1 MATRI
6 AIEPTKI
13 TNMSFRR
20 YDRNQNIP
28 FEDLFL
34 QKPNGELIYLKD
46 LQSGDTAD
54 TMIKT
59 IDDFFKNYNK
69 LQYKGTKIVDMGL
82 SMEDVFYR
90 ATTHTDISSS
100 HTSTAGLPL
109 TNGASRTYSLVHKSE
124 LAPGERRYGNDVVF
138 VGRLRGYA
146 QDTIMEASDIYY
158 IHPVTKARINLFELE
173 NVLRPSFKNFTHAV
187 YMYEDK
193 DGVSREIEA
202 IDLRNA
208 YTCQLTTYEAKKEN
222 GLIETHTFDD
232 KGNDIIVDSRFT
244 NPNFVEKKTIAD
256 DDKGTTL
263 IQNKL
268 FKRSAN
274 GEFVG
279 VRVKGQE
286 HLIKVNISDLYDKY
300 GNPIV
305 AQDSELSAEEFDT
318 IKGLELQVKLEDGK
332 MLDIEPLTIDNERY
346 TTERVLAL
354 SHSAED
360 VMADNAYL
368 KLQNGE
374 MFRESAENLQPKS
387 YNIIADTAVADA
399 YLVRLSNGQFKII
412 DKAYFE
418 KQKLGNNVSFN
429 FAGAVVRISS
439 VHKLGRTTAANAE
452 LYQTSNVFGSKVH
465 ACRVV
470 KKVSEL
476 GLIES
481 FDAEQEMAEGREDFL
496 SSYRAGNYILDKVE
510 ILDKDG
516 NVKLQDVVTNKE
528 EKGERYIY
536 TDTFE
541 TEDDSQ
547 KTGYYATLDNQ
558 PLKIEIKDG
567 KISYA
572 KGGPKYNIGKAMARD
587 YKVLGTAALYSL
599 GIFSTGGLALA
610 IAVPGLVIAGGA
622 AMALAAPGILIGE
635 TARGIVNRI
644 SNAVKKSAWHTNVDL
659 KKLDKNQ
666 DINNQT
672 KKEVEVGLKHIRTQT
687 EQKLAE
693 IENNATLSDDAKQEA
708 KAELMQKLNLEC
720 GLLQQKIATMSGST
734 IEGSGF
740 TITDGQGNVSSYNAY
755 QCLMFQRAFN
765 EKVDQRKE
773 IDKSIKGLSARLAKG
788 KELRRGQSKTLDK
801 MIAKYFSGEVFA
813 NDADK
818 VEALQN
824 RSNAINTELEGMQ
837 HSFSSGTYQ
846 APPDARHAEL
856 LDRSKNMQA
865 YLIAKIQGVYLEDG
879 IKVDD
884 FMSSALDQATLQHHM
899 DIIEG
904 IKNDLGEFDLEDV
917 LARTPANAEESTR
930 REIERETGAGLGAD
944 TDLETEVKPTI
955 NLDDEQKKE
964 DESSRTL
971 QLEDDED
978 IKSIFMGLSPSFD
991 AIKDKMN
998 PIWDETL
1005 SEMNALNVTPETI
1018 DSAITYLNNQDN
1030 ISEENSDVLARL
1042 QLVRFKYNDYISD
1055 STKLVEAIEKQEGMI
1070 TQLNEN
1076 SNIDP
1081 TQIENAYSELV
1092 SVCEELAEKHGV
1104 EIKIDVPKIEI
1115 LSTARQA
1122 EDTADAMRAL
1132 TEPSDDNL
1140 SLVNAFKMMKSGAI
1154 DESFIDKYPHHIRDI
1169 GERCSRYKYFE
1180 KLKEKESINIT
1191 INGEKITLTRDE
1203 AKQMQDNFA
1212 KINSV
1217 LKGEKEEKTDTEL
1230 DIALIRT
1237 LIAKMNDLE
1246 NIHKKFAG
1254 PDEELLGNEEDL
1266 ATELRKFY
1274 DANHAILDQ
1283 ALSSESLSDSL
1294 KEDIKQAIEYYN
1306 HYGSYLPIGYQSENN
1321 VDPNTHQEIETDETN
1336 SNDTNNVISN
1346 KDNNNGNNVDTDK
1359 QQPTPVVT
1367 TEEILE
1373 EQRDD
1378 TSDIN
1383 SDESNAT
1390 NPNGNPTKVEHE
1402 DENIVDPNEIAE
1414 NTTILEEEI
1423 TEEDDSRS
1431 DNANEKISR
1440 ISKIKAKLASILEG
1454 IKNKKEEHKA
1464 HKQEKKNSNK
1474 KDENLLDE
1482 ESKLKLG
1489 EKILQLRSKLKN
1501 ASISTGKAIK
1511 SAGLKTISAVKT
1523 AGITVGKGI
1532 KTAGIKTGNALKT
1545 AAGAVV
1551 GVVQGAISNAKG
1563 ILHKNQITFA
1573 SIVDELKSEDFDA
1586 EAFFNRHS
1594 DNTITEIKHVIT
1606 NQVKPAI
1613 SNRKRSI
1620 TYYKNN
1626 QNSLLKPPSP
1636 IIEHGGVE
1644 FNVNEFDNIMNSID
1658 ELSKYELSLKDKK
1671 IKKNVR
1677 EKLVYDKQ
1685 EDILDW
1691 QHAVE
1696 DLASESFDPKNFLE
1710 KYEYRISKEAERVVL
1725 RMKTSFD
1732 RQRKQQIADE
1742 NNKQKAAAG
1751 GYEYNSTFVWKSTL
1765 KYGDMSFDED
1775 KVTKCIQSL
1784 EKIQKYQIELEAQKR
1799 QQRDAERSGN
1809 SNDVKPEANADANT
1823 TPETTVV
1830 FDPNKIFSGELG
1842 DIDLT
1847 KPVYDPKIREYMKSM
1862 GIDPDDPWESVSSN
1876 GDKIPNSIIGNG
1888 IEDSNFPIYSGFLD
1902 WINED
1907 KANRGPLLALSKEE
1921 LEKKGLDANKIEE
1934 IINFKQ
1940 SIKELLEAKEK
1951 AQASAGKRSK
1961 KILDDLDNQNINTS
1975 INKNNPDDLGL

>member
-20 YDRNQNIP
+20 YDKTQNIS
-28 FEDLFL
+28 FEDLFV
-34 QKPNGELIYLKD
+34 QKTDGELIYLND
-46 LQSGDTAD
+46 LQTGDTAD
-54 TMIKT
+54 TKIKT
-59 IDDFFKNYNK
+59 IDEFFKNFNK
-69 LQYKGTKIVDMGL
+69 LQYGGTKLVDMGIKI
-82 SMEDVFYR
+82 EDLFYR
-90 ATTHTDISSS
+90 TMVHTDISSN
-100 HTSTAGLPL
+100 HTSISSLSL
-109 TNGASRTYSLVHKSE
+109 TNGASRTYSLAHKSE
-124 LAPGERRYGNDVVF
+124 LAPGERRFGNDVVF
-138 VGRLRGYA
+138 IGRLRGYA
-146 QDTIMEASDIYY
+146 QDTIMEAGDIYY
-158 IHPVTKARINLFELE
+158 IHPLTKARINLIELE
-173 NVLRPSFKNFTHAV
+173 NVLKPSFKNFTHAV

-208 YTCQLTTYEAKKEN
+208 YTCKLTTYEAKKEN
-222 GLIETHTFDD
+222 GMIETHTFDKD
-232 KGNDIIVDSRFT
+232 GNDIVVGTRFT
-244 NPNFVEKKTIAD
+244 NPNFVEKKAIAD

-286 HLIKVNISDLYDKY
+286 HLIKVNITDLYFKN
-300 GNPIV
+300 GNQII
-305 AQDSELSAEEFDT
+305 SEGTELSAEEFDT
-318 IKGLELQVKLEDGK
+318 IKGLELQVKSEDGK

-387 YNIIADTAVADA
+387 YNIIADTADADA
-399 YLVRLSNGQFKII
+399 YLVRLTNGQFRII

-418 KQKLGNNVSFN
+418 KQRLANNVSFN
-429 FAGAVVRISS
+429 LDGAVVRISS

-452 LYQTSNVFGSKVH
+452 LYQTSNAFGSKVH
-465 ACRVV
+465 ACRVI
-470 KKVSEL
+470 KKVREL
-476 GLIES
+476 GEMAES
-481 FDAEQEMAEGREDFL
+481 FDAEQEQTEGREDFL
-496 SSYRAGNYILDKVE
+496 ASYKAGNYVLDKVE
-510 ILDKDG
+510 ILDKDS

-541 TEDDSQ
+541 TEDNSQ
-547 KTGYYATLDNQ
+547 KTGYYATLDNK
-558 PLKIEIKDG
+558 PVEIQVKDG

-708 KAELMQKLNLEC
+708 KEELMQKLNLEC

-740 TITDGQGNVSSYNAY
+740 TITDGKGNVSSYNAY
-755 QCLMFQRAFN
+755 QCLMFQDAFN
-765 EKVDQRKE
+765 KKVDQRKE
-773 IDKSIKGLSARLAKG
+773 IDKSIKGLHERLTKG
-788 KELRRGQSKTLDK
+788 KTLRRGQSKTLDK
-801 MIAKYFSGEVFA
+801 MIAKYFPEDEFA
-813 NDADK
+813 NDLDK

-824 RSNAINTELEGMQ
+824 RSIAINTELEGMQ
-837 HSFSSGTYQ
+837 QSFTSGRYQ

-856 LDRSKNMQA
+856 LDRSRNMQA

-884 FMSSALDQATLQHHM
+884 FMSSTLDQATLQHHM

-904 IKNDLGEFDLEDV
+904 IKNDIGEFNLEDV
-917 LARTPANAEESTR
+917 LAMTPANAEESSR
-930 REIERETGAGLGAD
+930 KEAEIETGAGLGAN
-944 TDLETEVKPTI
+944 TDLETKIKPII
-955 NLDDEQKKE
+955 NLDDEEKKE
-964 DESSRTL
+964 DESSSIL
-971 QLEDDED
+971 QIEDIED
-978 IKSIFMGLSPSFD
+978 IKSVFMGLSPSFN
-991 AIKDKMN
+991 AIKDKMD

-1030 ISEENSDVLARL
+1030 LSEDNSDLLAKL
-1042 QLVRFKYNDYISD
+1042 QLVRFKYDDFVSD
-1055 STKLVEAIEKQEGMI
+1055 STKFVDAIEKQERI
-1070 TQLNEN
+1070 INQLNEN

-1081 TQIENAYSELV
+1081 TQIETAYSELV

-1104 EIKIDVPKIEI
+1104 EIKIDVAKIEI
-1115 LSTARQA
+1115 LSTVRQA
-1122 EDTADAMRAL
+1122 EDAADAMRAL

-1140 SLVNAFKMMKSGAI
+1140 SLVDAFNMMKSGAI
-1154 DESFIDKYPHHIRDI
+1154 DESFIDMYPHHIRDI

-1180 KLKEKESINIT
+1180 KLKEKGSINIT

-1203 AKQMQDNFA
+1203 AEQMQDNFA

-1217 LKGEKEEKTDTEL
+1217 LKGEKEEKTYTEL

-1266 ATELRKFY
+1266 ATDLRDFY
-1274 DANHAILDQ
+1274 DANHAIFDK
-1283 ALSSESLSDSL
+1283 ALSSESLSDLL

-1306 HYGSYLPIGYQSENN
+1306 HYGDYYPIGYKPENN
-1321 VDPNTHQEIETDETN
+1321 DETKPQNEDIDSNNNLSINPNNVNKNDGNNVVPNLVVKPEDTLDDQVDDDTNSHNDRQPSVYTNNTHDENDNSVDPNKVN
-1336 SNDTNNVISN
+1336 
-1346 KDNNNGNNVDTDK
+1346 
-1359 QQPTPVVT
+1359 
-1367 TEEILE
+1367 EILE
-1373 EQRDD
+1373 E
-1378 TSDIN
+1378 
-1383 SDESNAT
+1383 SDEANKDK
-1390 NPNGNPTKVEHE
+1390 NDK
-1402 DENIVDPNEIAE
+1402 
-1414 NTTILEEEI
+1414 
-1423 TEEDDSRS
+1423 DDST
-1431 DNANEKISR
+1431 DLNANEKISR
-1440 ISKIKAKLASILEG
+1440 LSKIKAKLSSVLES

-1464 HKQEKKNSNK
+1464 QKQEKKNSK
-1474 KDENLLDE
+1474 KDKENLLDE

-1489 EKILQLRSKLKN
+1489 EKIHQLGSKLKN
-1501 ASISTGKAIK
+1501 AGS
-1511 SAGLKTISAVKT
+1511 KTISAVKT
-1523 AGITVGKGI
+1523 AGVTAGNAIKNAGITAGKGI
-1532 KTAGIKTGNALKT
+1532 KTAG
-1545 AAGAVV
+1545 GAVV
-1551 GVVQGAISNAKG
+1551 GAVKDAVSKLKEKLKKEPEYSFDERVAIFKDMV
-1563 ILHKNQITFA
+1563 ILPFDPKKF
-1573 SIVDELKSEDFDA
+1573 SE
-1586 EAFFNRHS
+1586 
-1594 DNTITEIKHVIT
+1594 
-1606 NQVKPAI
+1606 
-1613 SNRKRSI
+1613 
-1620 TYYKNN
+1620 
-1626 QNSLLKPPSP
+1626 
-1636 IIEHGGVE
+1636 
-1644 FNVNEFDNIMNSID
+1644 
-1658 ELSKYELSLKDKK
+1658 KYKDKK
-1671 IKKNVR
+1671 GLIEYAKNNIKLTELKGF
-1677 EKLVYDKQ
+1677 K
-1685 EDILDW
+1685 
-1691 QHAVE
+1691 
-1696 DLASESFDPKNFLE
+1696 
-1710 KYEYRISKEAERVVL
+1710 
-1725 RMKTSFD
+1725 
-1732 RQRKQQIADE
+1732 
-1742 NNKQKAAAG
+1742 
-1751 GYEYNSTFVWKSTL
+1751 TL
-1765 KYGDMSFDED
+1765 KITKSGEKESISFTAEAVNVCIDALHQLDEYEKSLKEEKKKKKGFD
-1775 KVTKCIQSL
+1775 KSKKETSRTDK
-1784 EKIQKYQIELEAQKR
+1784 KGNKKDKKR
-1799 QQRDAERSGN
+1799 QQQDAERSSS
-1809 SNDVKPEANADANT
+1809 SNDANDNNNT
-1823 TPETTVV
+1823 DSEMEIV
-1830 FDPNKIFSGELG
+1830 FDPNKIFSGEFG
-1842 DIDLT
+1842 DIDLS
-1847 KPVYDPKIREYMKSM
+1847 KPVYDPKIREYMQSL
-1862 GIDPDDPWESVSSN
+1862 GLNPDNPWESVSSN
-1876 GDKIPNSIIGNG
+1876 GVNIPNPFAEAGQNQTSSIIGNG
-1888 IEDSNFPIYSGFLD
+1888 EIYSGLLD

-1907 KANRGPLLALSKEE
+1907 QANRGPLLALNKEE

-1940 SIKELLEAKEK
+1940 SVKELLEAKEK
-1951 AQASAGKRSK
+1951 AQASAGKQSK

-1975 INKNNPDDLGL
+1975 TNNNKPDDLGL